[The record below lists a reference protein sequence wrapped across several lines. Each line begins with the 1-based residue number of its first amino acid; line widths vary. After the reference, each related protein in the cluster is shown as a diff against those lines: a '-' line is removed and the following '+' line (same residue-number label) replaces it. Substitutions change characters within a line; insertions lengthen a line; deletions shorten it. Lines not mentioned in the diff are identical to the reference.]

1 MGLAEEAEEAEA
13 EAEAG
18 EEAGEAEEEAG
29 AEAEEAEEAEE
40 EAGAEAE
47 EAGAEAE
54 EAVQGRVKVP
64 NKRPV
69 PDLGLETTQ
78 APDLGPAL
86 VKVLVNSS
94 LQRKGTSRSRSTDP
108 LHLRREEAKRKII
121 RPSSAQY

>member
-18 EEAGEAEEEAG
+18 EEAGEAE
-29 AEAEEAEEAEE
+29 
-40 EAGAEAE
+40 E

-94 LQRKGTSRSRSTDP
+94 LQRKDTPRSRSTDP
-108 LHLRREEAKRKII
+108 PHLRREERNRNI
-121 RPSSAQY
+121 

>member
-1 MGLAEEAEEAEA
+1 MGLAEEAGEAGEAEEAGEA
-13 EAEAG
+13 GEAG
-18 EEAGEAEEEAG
+18 EEAGEAGEEAG
-29 AEAEEAEEAEE
+29 EAGEAGE
-40 EAGAEAE
+40 EAG
-47 EAGAEAE
+47 EAG

-94 LQRKGTSRSRSTDP
+94 PQRKDTPRSRSTDP